1 MNEESRKNWG
11 YLFPRE
17 YLKKYPNRQEKCV
30 QLIDISP
37 KNIKERI
44 MKKKLVLLVLPVLI
58 LVLTGCTTTEKVV
71 IEEVVVEKPVEVI
84 KYVDRVVPVS
94 ALNEVNT
101 INVKGGVRTEDK
113 MYNSGTSTAGNLNF
127 GVSAGISYDNID
139 ASEGTA
145 MNDESYSEIKENG
158 FIDVKTSPLSTFSI
172 DVDTAS
178 YSNVRRMIMT
188 QGKIPPK
195 DSVRIEEIVNYFSY
209 DYKKPEK
216 QNGKFGLNF
225 EMGDSPWNSKNKIL
239 RIGIQGENLAENK
252 KPKSNLV
259 FLIDVS
265 GSMDYGN
272 KLPLLKESFKK
283 LVNNLAPEDRVSIVV
298 YAGRAGVVL
307 EPTSGKEKEKI
318 LKALENLSAGGSTAG
333 GEGIK
338 RAYDLASE
346 SLIKGGN
353 NRVILA
359 TDGDFN
365 VGVTSGAELE
375 DLIVSYKNKNIYL
388 TILGF
393 GMGNYKDSTMERLS
407 NKGNGNYF
415 YIDNL
420 KEADKVFNQ
429 ELMGTLY
436 TIAKDVKIQIEFNPA
451 TVKEYRLIGYE
462 NRKLNNEDFKNDKKD
477 AGDVGS
483 GHQVTVLYE
492 LVPAGGASET
502 DVDKLKYQDTKIKGS
517 KDIATFKLR
526 YKEPDGDK
534 SKELKEVLGQ
544 EIYKKNNTKDF
555 NFALSAAEFG
565 MLLRDSEHKGD
576 LTYSNVLKLA
586 KNNKGNDK
594 YGYQEE
600 FINMIEKT
608 IELEQGKTQ

>member
-1 MNEESRKNWG
+1 MRK
-11 YLFPRE
+11 
-17 YLKKYPNRQEKCV
+17 K
-30 QLIDISP
+30 S
-37 KNIKERI
+37 
-44 MKKKLVLLVLPVLI
+44 VLLSLTVLI
-58 LVLTGCTTTEKVV
+58 LTLSSCTTAVKEKVIIQEV
-71 IEEVVVEKPVEVI
+71 IVEKPVEVI
-84 KYVDRVVPVS
+84 KYVDKIVPAPVLNVRGAISSEGDTRVEG
-94 ALNEVNT
+94 NVN
-101 INVKGGVRTEDK
+101 
-113 MYNSGTSTAGNLNF
+113 NSGTVISGSNF
-127 GVSAGISYDNID
+127 VGISSGISSSNTITL
-139 ASEGTA
+139 ERTA
-145 MNDESYSEIKENG
+145 MNTESYSEIKENG
-158 FIDVKTSPLSTFSI
+158 FINAETSPLSTFSI

-188 QGKIPPK
+188 QGKLPPK
-195 DSVRIEEIVNYFSY
+195 DSVRIEEMVNYFSY
-209 DYKKPEK
+209 DYRKPEK
-216 QNGKFGLNF
+216 KDGRFGFDF
-225 EMGDSPWNSKNKIL
+225 EMGDSWNKGNKIL
-239 RIGIQGENLAENK
+239 RIGIQGENLADNK

-283 LVNNLAPEDRVSIVV
+283 LVSNLNSEDRVSIVV

-307 EPTSGKEKEKI
+307 EPTSGKDKEKI
-318 LKALENLSAGGSTAG
+318 LKALDTLSAGGSTAG

-338 RAYDLASE
+338 KAYDLASE
-346 SLIKGGN
+346 NLIKGGN

-365 VGVTSGAELE
+365 VGVTSGGELE
-375 DLIVSYKNKNIYL
+375 DLIASYQKKNIYL

-429 ELMGTLY
+429 GLMGTLY

-451 TVKEYRLIGYE
+451 TIKEYRLIGYE

-483 GHQVTVLYE
+483 GHQITVLYE
-492 LVPAGGASET
+492 LVPVGGISET
-502 DVDKLKYQDTKIKGS
+502 DVDRLKYQETKIKGS

-526 YKEPDGDK
+526 YKEPAGEK

-555 NFALSAAEFG
+555 NFALSVAEFG
-565 MLLRDSEHKGD
+565 MLLRDSEYKGA
-576 LTYSNVLKLA
+576 LTYNDVLKLA
-586 KNNKGNDK
+586 RSNKGNDK

-600 FINMIEKT
+600 FINMVEKG
-608 IELEQGKTQ
+608 IELEEK

>member
-1 MNEESRKNWG
+1 MRK
-11 YLFPRE
+11 
-17 YLKKYPNRQEKCV
+17 
-30 QLIDISP
+30 S
-37 KNIKERI
+37 
-44 MKKKLVLLVLPVLI
+44 LVLLVLAVFI
-58 LVLTGCTTTEKVV
+58 LALTGCATAVKEKVIIQEV
-71 IEEVVVEKPVEVI
+71 IVEKPVEVI
-84 KYVDRVVPVS
+84 KYVDRAVPTP
-94 ALNEVNT
+94 ALN
-101 INVKGGVRTEDK
+101 VRDSI
-113 MYNSGTSTAGNLNF
+113 NSGGDIRIEGNVNHSETVISSSSFVGVSSGISSSYTSTT
-127 GVSAGISYDNID
+127 ISGKTNM
-139 ASEGTA
+139 S
-145 MNDESYSEIKENG
+145 NESYSEIKESG
-158 FIDVKTSPLSTFSI
+158 FIDAKTSPLSTFSI

-188 QGKIPPK
+188 QGKLPPK
-195 DSVRIEEIVNYFSY
+195 DSVRIEEMVNYFFY

-216 QNGKFGLNF
+216 KDGKFGFDF
-225 EMGDSPWNSKNKIL
+225 EMGDSWNKGNKIL

-283 LVNNLAPEDRVSIVV
+283 LVNNLTSEDRVSIVV

-307 EPTSGKEKEKI
+307 EPTSGKDKEKI
-318 LKALENLSAGGSTAG
+318 LKALDSLSAGGSTAG
-333 GEGIK
+333 GEGIR
-338 RAYDLASE
+338 RAYDLASGN
-346 SLIKGGN
+346 LIKGGN

-375 DLIVSYKNKNIYL
+375 DLIASYKKKNIYL

-429 ELMGTLY
+429 GLMGTLY

-483 GHQVTVLYE
+483 GHQITVLYE
-492 LVPAGGASET
+492 LVPAGRAAET
-502 DVDKLKYQDTKIKGS
+502 DVDKLKYQDAKIKGS

-534 SKELKEVLGQ
+534 IKELKEVLGQ
-544 EIYKKNNTKDF
+544 EIYKKNNTKNF
-555 NFALSAAEFG
+555 NFALSVAEFG
-565 MLLRDSEHKGD
+565 MLLRDSEYKGS
-576 LTYSNVLKLA
+576 LTYSDVVKLA
-586 KNNKGNDK
+586 KSNLEADK

-600 FINMIEKT
+600 FINMVEKT
-608 IELEQGKTQ
+608 MEIEERN

>member
-1 MNEESRKNWG
+1 
-11 YLFPRE
+11 
-17 YLKKYPNRQEKCV
+17 
-30 QLIDISP
+30 
-37 KNIKERI
+37 
-44 MKKKLVLLVLPVLI
+44 MKKSLVLLALAVLI
-58 LVLTGCTTTEKVV
+58 LALTSCTTAVKEKV
-71 IEEVVVEKPVEVI
+71 IIQEVVVEKPVEVI
-84 KYVDRVVPVS
+84 KYVDRVVPTPS
-94 ALNEVNT
+94 LN
-101 INVKGGVRTEDK
+101 VRDEGD
-113 MYNSGTSTAGNLNF
+113 MNNSGTVISGSNF
-127 GVSAGISYDNID
+127 AGVSSGVISSSTSRNI
-139 ASEGTA
+139 SEKT
-145 MNDESYSEIKENG
+145 NISNESYSEISENR
-158 FIDVKTSPLSTFSI
+158 FIDAKTSPLSTFSI

-178 YSNVRRMIMT
+178 YSNVRRMIMA
-188 QGKIPPK
+188 QGKLPPK
-195 DSVRIEEIVNYFSY
+195 DSVRIEEMVNYFSY

-216 QNGKFGLNF
+216 KDGKFGFDF
-225 EMGDSPWNSKNKIL
+225 EMGDSWNKGNKIL

-283 LVNNLAPEDRVSIVV
+283 LVNNLDSEDRVSIVV

-318 LKALENLSAGGSTAG
+318 LESLDSLSAGGSTAG

-338 RAYDLASE
+338 KAYDLASE
-346 SLIKGGN
+346 NLIKGGN

-375 DLIVSYKNKNIYL
+375 DLITLYKNKNIYL

-429 ELMGTLY
+429 GLMGTLY

-492 LVPAGGASET
+492 LIPVGGTSET
-502 DVDKLKYQDTKIKGS
+502 DVDKLKYQDTKVKGS

-526 YKEPDGDK
+526 YKEPAGDK

-544 EIYKKNNTKDF
+544 EIYKKNNTKNF
-555 NFALSAAEFG
+555 NFALSVAEFG
-565 MLLRDSEHKGD
+565 MLLRDSEYKGA
-576 LTYSNVLKLA
+576 LTYSDVLKLA
-586 KNNKGNDK
+586 KSNTGVDK

-600 FINMIEKT
+600 FIKMIEKT
-608 IELEQGKTQ
+608 IELKNKSLILDF

>member
-1 MNEESRKNWG
+1 
-11 YLFPRE
+11 
-17 YLKKYPNRQEKCV
+17 
-30 QLIDISP
+30 
-37 KNIKERI
+37 
-44 MKKKLVLLVLPVLI
+44 MKKSLVLLALAVLI
-58 LVLTGCTTTEKVV
+58 LALTSCTTAVKEKV
-71 IEEVVVEKPVEVI
+71 IIQEVVVEKPVEVI
-84 KYVDRVVPVS
+84 KYVDRVVPTPS
-94 ALNEVNT
+94 LN
-101 INVKGGVRTEDK
+101 VRDEGY
-113 MYNSGTSTAGNLNF
+113 MNNSGTVISGSNF
-127 GVSAGISYDNID
+127 AGVSSGVISSSTSRNI
-139 ASEGTA
+139 SEKT
-145 MNDESYSEIKENG
+145 NISNESYSEISENR
-158 FIDVKTSPLSTFSI
+158 FIDAKTSPLSTFSI

-178 YSNVRRMIMT
+178 YSNVRRMIMA
-188 QGKIPPK
+188 QGKLPPK
-195 DSVRIEEIVNYFSY
+195 DSVRIEEMVNYFSY

-216 QNGKFGLNF
+216 KDGKFGFDF
-225 EMGDSPWNSKNKIL
+225 EMGDSWNKGNKIL
-239 RIGIQGENLAENK
+239 RVGIQGENLAENK

-265 GSMDYGN
+265 GSMEYGN

-283 LVNNLAPEDRVSIVV
+283 LVNNLDSEDRVSIVV

-307 EPTSGKEKEKI
+307 EPTSGKDKEKI
-318 LKALENLSAGGSTAG
+318 LKALDSLIAGGSTAG

-338 RAYDLASE
+338 KAYDLATE
-346 SLIKGGN
+346 NLIKGGN

-375 DLIVSYKNKNIYL
+375 DLITSYKKKNIYL

-429 ELMGTLY
+429 GLMGTLY

-492 LVPAGGASET
+492 LIPVGGTSET
-502 DVDKLKYQDTKIKGS
+502 DVDKLKYQDTKVKGS

-526 YKEPDGDK
+526 YKEPAGDK

-544 EIYKKNNTKDF
+544 EIYKKNNTKNF
-555 NFALSAAEFG
+555 NFALSVAEFG
-565 MLLRDSEHKGD
+565 MLLRDSEYKGA
-576 LTYSNVLKLA
+576 LTYSDVLKLA
-586 KNNKGNDK
+586 KSNTGVDK

-600 FINMIEKT
+600 FIKMIEKT
-608 IELEQGKTQ
+608 IELKK

>member
-1 MNEESRKNWG
+1 
-11 YLFPRE
+11 
-17 YLKKYPNRQEKCV
+17 
-30 QLIDISP
+30 
-37 KNIKERI
+37 
-44 MKKKLVLLVLPVLI
+44 
-58 LVLTGCTTTEKVV
+58 
-71 IEEVVVEKPVEVI
+71 
-84 KYVDRVVPVS
+84 
-94 ALNEVNT
+94 
-101 INVKGGVRTEDK
+101 
-113 MYNSGTSTAGNLNF
+113 
-127 GVSAGISYDNID
+127 
-139 ASEGTA
+139 
-145 MNDESYSEIKENG
+145 
-158 FIDVKTSPLSTFSI
+158 
-172 DVDTAS
+172 
-178 YSNVRRMIMT
+178 
-188 QGKIPPK
+188 
-195 DSVRIEEIVNYFSY
+195 
-209 DYKKPEK
+209 
-216 QNGKFGLNF
+216 
-225 EMGDSPWNSKNKIL
+225 MGDSWNKGNKIL

-283 LVNNLAPEDRVSIVV
+283 LVNNLTSEDRVSIVV

-307 EPTSGKEKEKI
+307 EPTSGKDKEKI
-318 LKALENLSAGGSTAG
+318 LKALDSLSTGGSTAG
-333 GEGIK
+333 GEGIR
-338 RAYDLASE
+338 RAYDLASGN
-346 SLIKGGN
+346 LIKGGN

-375 DLIVSYKNKNIYL
+375 DLIASYKKKNIYL

-429 ELMGTLY
+429 GLMGTLY

-483 GHQVTVLYE
+483 GHQITVLYE
-492 LVPAGGASET
+492 LVPAGRAAET
-502 DVDKLKYQDTKIKGS
+502 DVDKLKYQDAKIKGS

-534 SKELKEVLGQ
+534 IKELKEVLGQ
-544 EIYKKNNTKDF
+544 EIYKKNNTKNF
-555 NFALSAAEFG
+555 NFALSVAEFG
-565 MLLRDSEHKGD
+565 MLLRDSEYKGS
-576 LTYSNVLKLA
+576 LTYSDVVKLA
-586 KNNKGNDK
+586 KSNLEADK

-600 FINMIEKT
+600 FINMVEKT
-608 IELEQGKTQ
+608 MEIEERN

>member
-1 MNEESRKNWG
+1 
-11 YLFPRE
+11 
-17 YLKKYPNRQEKCV
+17 
-30 QLIDISP
+30 
-37 KNIKERI
+37 
-44 MKKKLVLLVLPVLI
+44 MKKSLVLLALAVLI
-58 LVLTGCTTTEKVV
+58 LALTSCTTAVKEKV
-71 IEEVVVEKPVEVI
+71 IIQEVVVEKPVEVI
-84 KYVDRVVPVS
+84 KYVDRVVPTPS
-94 ALNEVNT
+94 LN
-101 INVKGGVRTEDK
+101 VRDEGY
-113 MYNSGTSTAGNLNF
+113 MNNSGTVISGSNF
-127 GVSAGISYDNID
+127 AGVSSGVISSSTSRNI
-139 ASEGTA
+139 SEKT
-145 MNDESYSEIKENG
+145 NISNESYSEISENR
-158 FIDVKTSPLSTFSI
+158 FIDAKTSPLSTFSI

-188 QGKIPPK
+188 QGKLPPK
-195 DSVRIEEIVNYFSY
+195 DSVRIEEMINYFSY

-216 QNGKFGLNF
+216 KDRKFGFDF
-225 EMGDSPWNSKNKIL
+225 EMGDSWNKGNKIL
-239 RIGIQGENLAENK
+239 RVGIQGENLAENK

-265 GSMDYGN
+265 GSMEYGN

-283 LVNNLAPEDRVSIVV
+283 LVNNLDSEDRVSIVV

-307 EPTSGKEKEKI
+307 EPTSGKDKEKI
-318 LKALENLSAGGSTAG
+318 LKALDSLIAGGSTAG

-338 RAYDLASE
+338 KAYDLATE
-346 SLIKGGN
+346 NLIKGGN

-375 DLIVSYKNKNIYL
+375 DLITSYKKKNIYL

-429 ELMGTLY
+429 GLMGTLY

-492 LVPAGGASET
+492 LIPVGGTSET
-502 DVDKLKYQDTKIKGS
+502 DVDKLKYQDTKVKGS
-517 KDIATFKLR
+517 SDIATFKLR
-526 YKEPDGDK
+526 YKEPAGDK

-544 EIYKKNNTKDF
+544 EIYKKNNTKNF
-555 NFALSAAEFG
+555 NFALSVAEFG
-565 MLLRDSEHKGD
+565 MLLRDSEYKGA
-576 LTYSNVLKLA
+576 LTYSDVLKLA
-586 KNNKGNDK
+586 KSNTGVDK

-600 FINMIEKT
+600 FIKMIEKT
-608 IELEQGKTQ
+608 IELKK

>member
-1 MNEESRKNWG
+1 MRK
-11 YLFPRE
+11 
-17 YLKKYPNRQEKCV
+17 
-30 QLIDISP
+30 S
-37 KNIKERI
+37 
-44 MKKKLVLLVLPVLI
+44 LVLLVLAVFI
-58 LVLTGCTTTEKVV
+58 LALTGCATAVKEKVIIQEV
-71 IEEVVVEKPVEVI
+71 IVEKPVEVI
-84 KYVDRVVPVS
+84 KYVDRAVPTP
-94 ALNEVNT
+94 ALN
-101 INVKGGVRTEDK
+101 VRDSI
-113 MYNSGTSTAGNLNF
+113 NSGGDIRIEGTVNHSETVISSSSFVGVSSGISSSYTSTT
-127 GVSAGISYDNID
+127 ISGKTNM
-139 ASEGTA
+139 S
-145 MNDESYSEIKENG
+145 NESYSEIKESG
-158 FIDVKTSPLSTFSI
+158 FIDAKTSPLSTFSI

-188 QGKIPPK
+188 QGKLPPK
-195 DSVRIEEIVNYFSY
+195 DSVRIEEMVNYFFY

-216 QNGKFGLNF
+216 KDGKFGFDF
-225 EMGDSPWNSKNKIL
+225 EMGDSWNKGNKIL

-283 LVNNLAPEDRVSIVV
+283 LVNNLTSEDRVSIVV

-307 EPTSGKEKEKI
+307 EPTSGKDKEKI
-318 LKALENLSAGGSTAG
+318 LKALDSLSTGGSTAG
-333 GEGIK
+333 GEGIR

-346 SLIKGGN
+346 NLIKGGN

-375 DLIVSYKNKNIYL
+375 DLIASYKKKNIYL

-429 ELMGTLY
+429 GLMGTLY

-483 GHQVTVLYE
+483 GHQITVLYE
-492 LVPAGGASET
+492 LVPAGRAAET
-502 DVDKLKYQDTKIKGS
+502 DVDKLKYQDAKIKGS

-534 SKELKEVLGQ
+534 SKELKEVLRQ
-544 EIYKKNNTKDF
+544 EIYKKNNTKNF
-555 NFALSAAEFG
+555 NFALSVAEFG
-565 MLLRDSEHKGD
+565 MLLRDSEYKGS
-576 LTYSNVLKLA
+576 LTYSDVVKLA
-586 KNNKGNDK
+586 KSNLEADK

-600 FINMIEKT
+600 FINMVEKT
-608 IELEQGKTQ
+608 MEIEERN

>member
-1 MNEESRKNWG
+1 MRK
-11 YLFPRE
+11 
-17 YLKKYPNRQEKCV
+17 
-30 QLIDISP
+30 S
-37 KNIKERI
+37 
-44 MKKKLVLLVLPVLI
+44 LVLLVLAVFI
-58 LVLTGCTTTEKVV
+58 LALTGCATAVKEKVIIQEV
-71 IEEVVVEKPVEVI
+71 IVEKPVEVI
-84 KYVDRVVPVS
+84 KYVDRAVPTP
-94 ALNEVNT
+94 ALN
-101 INVKGGVRTEDK
+101 VRDSI
-113 MYNSGTSTAGNLNF
+113 NSGGDIRIEGNVNHSETVISSSSFVGVSSGISSSYTSTT
-127 GVSAGISYDNID
+127 ISGKTNM
-139 ASEGTA
+139 S
-145 MNDESYSEIKENG
+145 NESYSEIKESG
-158 FIDVKTSPLSTFSI
+158 FIDAKTSPLSTFSI

-188 QGKIPPK
+188 QGKLPPK
-195 DSVRIEEIVNYFSY
+195 DSVRIEEMVNYFFY

-216 QNGKFGLNF
+216 KDGKFGFDF
-225 EMGDSPWNSKNKIL
+225 EMGDSWNKGNKIL

-283 LVNNLAPEDRVSIVV
+283 LVNNLTSEDRVSIVV

-307 EPTSGKEKEKI
+307 EPTSGKDKEKI
-318 LKALENLSAGGSTAG
+318 LKALDSLSTGGSTAG
-333 GEGIK
+333 GEGIR

-346 SLIKGGN
+346 NLIKGGN

-375 DLIVSYKNKNIYL
+375 DLIASYKKKNIYL

-429 ELMGTLY
+429 GLMGTLY

-483 GHQVTVLYE
+483 GHQITVLYE
-492 LVPAGGASET
+492 LVPAGRAAET
-502 DVDKLKYQDTKIKGS
+502 DVDKLKYQDAKIKGS

-534 SKELKEVLGQ
+534 IKELKEVLGQ
-544 EIYKKNNTKDF
+544 EIYKKNNTKNF
-555 NFALSAAEFG
+555 NFALSVAEFG
-565 MLLRDSEHKGD
+565 MLLRDSEYKGS
-576 LTYSNVLKLA
+576 LTYSDVVKLA
-586 KNNKGNDK
+586 KSNLEADK

-600 FINMIEKT
+600 FINMVEKT
-608 IELEQGKTQ
+608 MEIEERN